1 MQHCQFLSHRNVF
14 IYFLYYVNDALFFK
28 LDMSQ
33 EGRRVGPLEFAK
45 SLELPVHILDM
56 IDSENK
62 LMGAWHNCSMH
73 LQTSPTEHEVICSLL
88 ILKCRT
94 LEEQVKATDSNR
106 HLTV

>member
-1 MQHCQFLSHRNVF
+1 M
-14 IYFLYYVNDALFFK
+14 NDALFFT

-33 EGRRVGPLEFAK
+33 EEMRVGPLEFAK

-56 IDSENK
+56 TDSENK
-62 LMGAWHNCSMH
+62 LTEAWHNCSMH

-88 ILKCRT
+88 ILNCRT
-94 LEEQVKATDSNR
+94 LEEQVKASDSNR